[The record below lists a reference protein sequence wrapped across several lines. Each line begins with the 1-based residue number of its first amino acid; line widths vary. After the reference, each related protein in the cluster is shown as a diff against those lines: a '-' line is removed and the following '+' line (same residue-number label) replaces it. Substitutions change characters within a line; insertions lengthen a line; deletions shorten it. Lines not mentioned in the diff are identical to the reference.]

1 VFKGFFFDFLKPCGD
16 IGYRLAV
23 PRKVLYEEFGNKKRY
38 YRPDYHYAVITAC
51 NLNGIP
57 FMPWEYVHPP
67 NTDDKGQE
75 FDDHQATYP
84 VLVYGVLVANK
95 TGSVQRWSNLEI
107 CNVS

>member
-1 VFKGFFFDFLKPCGD
+1 MLR
-16 IGYRLAV
+16 YRLAV

-51 NLNGIP
+51 NLNGVP

-67 NTDDKGQE
+67 NTDDTGQE
-75 FDDHQATYP
+75 FDMHQATYP

-95 TGSVQRWSNLEI
+95 TASVQRWSNLEL